1 MTCKTLSHNTI
12 TVPFRRTP
20 ATHPAFTM
28 IIIIPVLF
36 LLYEIQEHHG
46 LDPPAVA
53 GYQIQAATARLWNVD
68 RVAL

>member
-1 MTCKTLSHNTI
+1 
-12 TVPFRRTP
+12 
-20 ATHPAFTM
+20 M
-28 IIIIPVLF
+28 ILAIIPVLF

-68 RVAL
+68 RVAP